1 MKLPV
6 PFVQLP
12 LSFDADVLAAEIIA
26 IGESHWLP
34 HPQGFAGNSM
44 LPLIAVNGDPGNESF
59 SGPMQ
64 PTPYLDRCP
73 YLMQVMDAIG
83 VTLGRTRLM
92 RLSGHSEVT
101 SHADQGY
108 YWRERVRVH
117 VPIITQPT
125 VRFYCGDQMVNMA
138 AGECWIFDTWR
149 QHRVLNDNEHSR
161 VHLVIDT
168 VGGERFWGH
177 IARGQAPGQPQP
189 DWRPRRVS
197 PDPAARPALDFE
209 SVNVPVVMTPWEL
222 REHIGFLLTEP
233 VQPPPSPALQQSLLT
248 FTRRWHALWSCHGER
263 REGWPRYRAV
273 LDESRAQA
281 VACGAGEIRFRN
293 MLPFLG
299 ALDACVF
306 DAALADRGGPS
317 EY

>member
-6 PFVQLP
+6 PFIQLP
-12 LSFDADVLAAEIIA
+12 LSFDAGALAAEINA
-26 IGESHWLP
+26 VGEEHWLP

-44 LPLIAVNGDPGNESF
+44 LPLIAVDGDPGNEGF
-59 SGPMQ
+59 AGPMQ
-64 PTPYLDRCP
+64 PTPYLDRCT
-73 YLMQVMDAIG
+73 YLQQVMDAIG

-117 VPIITQPT
+117 VPIVTQPT

-168 VGGERFWGH
+168 VGGERFWNH
-177 IARGQAPGQPQP
+177 IAGGQAPGQPQP
-189 DWRPRRVS
+189 GWRPRHVA
-197 PDPAARPALDFE
+197 PDPAARPQLDFE
-209 SVNVPVVMTPWEL
+209 SVNVPQVMSPWEV
-222 REHIGFLLTEP
+222 REHIGFLLGEL
-233 VQPPPSPALQQSLLT
+233 VQPPASPALQQSLLI
-248 FTRRWHALWSCHGER
+248 FARRWHALWSCYGES
-263 REGWPRYRAV
+263 REGWPRYRAL
-273 LDESRAQA
+273 LDQSRQEAA
-281 VACGAGEIRFRN
+281 ACGAGEIKFRN
-293 MLPFLG
+293 MLPFLA

-306 DAALADRGGPS
+306 GAALADRGGPS

>member
-12 LSFDADVLAAEIIA
+12 LSFDAALLAGEIA
-26 IGESHWLP
+26 ALGEQHWLP

-44 LPLIAVNGDPGNESF
+44 LPLVAVDGDPGNEGF
-59 SGPMQ
+59 AGAMR
-64 PTPYLDRCP
+64 PTPYFADCP
-73 YLMQVMDAIG
+73 YLMQTMDAIG

-117 VPIITQPT
+117 VPIVTQPT
-125 VRFYCGDQMVNMA
+125 VQFHCGGAMVNMA

-149 QHRVLNDNEHSR
+149 QHKVLNDNEHSR

-168 VGGERFWGH
+168 VGGERFWNH
-177 IARGQAPGQPQP
+177 YARGQAPGQPIPGWQP
-189 DWRPRRVS
+189 SRIA
-197 PDPAARPALDFE
+197 PDPSLRPQLDFE
-209 SVNVPVVMTPWEL
+209 SVNVPAVMSPWEL
-222 REHIGFLLTEP
+222 REHIGFMLTELAQ
-233 VQPPPSPALQQSLLT
+233 QPLPPALSPTLLS
-248 FTRRWHALWSCHGER
+248 FGRRWHALWSCHGENR
-263 REGWPRYRAV
+263 DGWPRYRAL
-273 LDESRAQA
+273 LDQARAEL

-293 MLPFLG
+293 MLPLL
-299 ALDACVF
+299 AAMDACIF
-306 DAALADRGGPS
+306 GAALADRGAPS